1 MTGGSESA
9 AGEKDGGTA
18 LIAQIPVGWQR
29 KVEDGVV
36 SYISPSGTILRS
48 VDEVRVYLR
57 TDGTCKCGLECPL
70 VPNKVFNFDPAAM
83 VQAPGHHSS
92 KIEEDMTKLC
102 NHRRKVDAM
111 AALCQSMQPSQ
122 LSPPAQATGGVVC
135 SVDGRELRGSM
146 VAHGDGAHCTYPQ
159 PRHNQPKSNI
169 GFPLSS
175 SRSVLQ
181 NGSVNLTPISR
192 PPEQGSPLKK
202 PPTPVGCM
210 PAYAKQQW
218 SPHPPLSQNIP
229 QRTVHNPASPSNA
242 KPSVHTHVHPPDPSN
257 SFSLSPSSSVALSG
271 RAAPPHSQG
280 VSVKSPPPLSPSRS
294 LDTFSPHQRS
304 RHSSTSSLSEHGAP
318 GSVFIQGVKATMP
331 CSSPKLPLAP
341 SSPCSRLEGILQ
353 HYKDCSTSNIS
364 SNANQSNHQVSQAS
378 LLAHPNVGDKRN
390 GLSSSQAPE
399 LLGLPLGQILNQQ
412 KIQQKS
418 HINNSFPAS
427 SLLSA
432 AAKAQLANQKT
443 PGQLSAADAL
453 AALPL
458 SGLDKEQQSK
468 VLISTLNSSVHP
480 TSARA
485 QSLTAL
491 LLPHSPSLSP
501 ASPAVAEK
509 NLRRKRQRHSP
520 TVLSMLKDSQL
531 GRTAGDLSGP
541 PLLISPCLSPPSPPV
556 PHSDN
561 HRLSVAPLN
570 ASFSNNAL
578 RLQDSEE
585 GRKPGLANS
594 LPLSS
599 PSPSQPLSALL
610 QLLSMQN
617 ATQQSSVATAMP
629 SNRHTN
635 TLPSSPRPITPQ
647 TPHCEGQ
654 STLRVHNPTPQLQ
667 AQSTVPMPETPAQQP
682 QSQPFTLM
690 GDETTMNLKTTSSN
704 TILNLSQPHTGTTPD
719 LSSSILSMM
728 NQMSSTSCLPPF
740 PEKSCGSKTTETCPD
755 HNTYQINQS
764 NHNQAV
770 ESKGPVETMDQP
782 DSDPRLLG
790 GCEPDHSL
798 SLSAAPSSDL
808 SNPAVSLPLAEAF
821 PFMTQE
827 QLLQLLSSNA
837 GLPSLLPP
845 FLGSLP
851 LGVWTGG
858 TQAQQP
864 QPTSTILNQGSPLN
878 VLNQGEL
885 PLNLVSL
892 LNPPGS
898 ASALPPVAGVEGSEK
913 PPGLQALLMASLL
926 LGQNPAAMLPLP
938 ALNLELPT
946 PQQQVFAD
954 GVSLEKTPALL
965 DSVLMGPGLLE
976 ALQTL
981 APSADGQSLLLS
993 ASLTPPP
1000 PTFLS
1005 LNPALLAA
1013 ALAQTEPLPNHTPS
1027 PPPHSQGTLSSPA
1040 LVSTSVSCG
1049 PLVSTSGPEVCDP
1062 LAEQD
1067 KNNGQTPHFLPH
1079 LLTPGVLGD
1088 LTALGNINSL
1098 HSLLGAG
1105 HLLLPQGPSLGV
1117 PLPQNQTALN
1127 PLTCLQLTMTP
1138 ALMGEKP
1145 VSLHQTPPSQEEL
1158 PPAQTSQDS
1167 LLNPVQ
1173 TPAQQREGSG
1183 TGLFDPYGSFMD
1195 TIYTSFL
1202 QVSERGAEGGSD
1214 STPLSYPELPPLLQQ
1229 ASAPPSLSPRRACS
1243 VHNPDLSR
1251 LGMEMA
1257 QSPARGTPKL
1267 SEDPSTPPPCR
1278 PAGADALS
1286 DAPLHPAFMEEAK
1299 TDGSAKVCLYSN
1311 GIDSGTDG
1319 RGNNDEEDE
1328 ADEEMDGRRPQGY
1341 LSPGERAVD
1350 DISSRDAEQ
1359 VRTEDMHTGARRGRK
1374 RKQSLQRGPDLPG
1387 GIDSIIEQPTAT
1399 ISLSRPARSTRGKRR
1414 RVVR

>member
-9 AGEKDGGTA
+9 EGEKDGGTA
-18 LIAQIPVGWQR
+18 LIAQIPIGWQR

-36 SYISPSGTILRS
+36 SYISPSDTVLRS

-92 KIEEDMTKLC
+92 KVEEDMTKLC

-122 LSPPAQATGGVVC
+122 LPPPAQATGGVLC
-135 SVDGRELRGSM
+135 SVDGRELRGPM
-146 VAHGDGAHCTYPQ
+146 AAHGDGTHCTYPQ
-159 PRHNQPKSNI
+159 PRHSQPKSNI

-202 PPTPVGCM
+202 PQTPLGCM

-218 SPHPPLSQNIP
+218 SPHARHS

-242 KPSVHTHVHPPDPSN
+242 KPHVHPPDPSN
-257 SFSLSPSSSVALSG
+257 SCKKSPS
-271 RAAPPHSQG
+271 
-280 VSVKSPPPLSPSRS
+280 PLSPSRS
-294 LDTFSPHQRS
+294 IDTFSPHQRS
-304 RHSSTSSLSEHGAP
+304 RHSSTSSEH
-318 GSVFIQGVKATMP
+318 GSVFIQGVKPLQA
-331 CSSPKLPLAP
+331 SSPKLAP

-353 HYKDCSTSNIS
+353 HYKD
-364 SNANQSNHQVSQAS
+364 SNANQSSHQMS
-378 LLAHPNVGDKRN
+378 LVHPNVGDKRN
-390 GLSSSQAPE
+390 GLSSAQAPE
-399 LLGLPLGQILNQQ
+399 LLGVPIGQILNQQ
-412 KIQQKS
+412 KITQKS
-418 HINNSFPAS
+418 HVNNSFPAS
-427 SLLSA
+427 NLLSA

-443 PGQLSAADAL
+443 PSQLNAADAL
-453 AALPL
+453 TALPL
-458 SGLDKEQQSK
+458 TGLDKEQQSK

-491 LLPHSPSLSP
+491 LLPHSLSP
-501 ASPAVAEK
+501 ASPALAEK

-520 TVLSMLKDSQL
+520 NALSVLKDSQL
-531 GRTAGDLSGP
+531 GRTAVDLSVP
-541 PLLISPCLSPPSPPV
+541 PMLISPCLSPPSPPV
-556 PHSDN
+556 SHSEN
-561 HRLSVAPLN
+561 LRLSVAPPN
-570 ASFSNNAL
+570 ASFSN

-585 GRKPGLANS
+585 CRKLANS
-594 LPLSS
+594 L

-610 QLLSMQN
+610 QLLSMQS
-617 ATQQSSVATAMP
+617 ATQQP
-629 SNRHTN
+629 SPGNKH

-647 TPHCEGQ
+647 TPQCEA
-654 STLRVHNPTPQLQ
+654 LRVHNPIPQP
-667 AQSTVPMPETPAQQP
+667 QSAAPIPETPTHLP
-682 QSQPFTLM
+682 QSQAFTLM

-704 TILNLSQPHTGTTPD
+704 TILNLSQPHAGATPD
-719 LSSSILSMM
+719 LSSLILSMM
-728 NQMSSTSCLPPF
+728 NQMSSSSCLPQF

-770 ESKGPVETMDQP
+770 ESKGSVETMNQTDL
-782 DSDPRLLG
+782 DTRLLG

-798 SLSAAPSSDL
+798 SLSAASSSDL

-821 PFMTQE
+821 PFMNQD

-851 LGVWTGG
+851 LGLWTG
-858 TQAQQP
+858 TQHP
-864 QPTSTILNQGSPLN
+864 QPTSGILNHGSPLN

-885 PLNLVSL
+885 PLNLMSL

-898 ASALPPVAGVEGSEK
+898 SPALPAVPGVEGGEK

-926 LGQNPAAMLPLP
+926 LGQNPAAMLPMP
-938 ALNLELPT
+938 ALNLELPS
-946 PQQQVFAD
+946 PQHQVFGD
-954 GVSLEKTPALL
+954 GVSLEKAPALL

-981 APSADGQSLLLS
+981 SASSDGQSLLLS
-993 ASLTPPP
+993 APLTPPP
-1000 PTFLS
+1000 AFLS

-1027 PPPHSQGTLSSPA
+1027 PPPHSQETLSSPA

-1049 PLVSTSGPEVCDP
+1049 PLVSSSGPEVCDP

-1067 KNNGQTPHFLPH
+1067 KNNTPTPHFLPH
-1079 LLTPGVLGD
+1079 LLAPGVLGD
-1088 LTALGNINSL
+1088 LTALGNISSL

-1105 HLLLPQGPSLGV
+1105 PLLGV
-1117 PLPQNQTALN
+1117 PLTQNQTGLN
-1127 PLTCLQLTMTP
+1127 PLTCLQLTMAP

-1145 VSLHQTPPSQEEL
+1145 VSLHQTPASQDEL
-1158 PPAQTSQDS
+1158 PQVSQDS

-1173 TPAQQREGSG
+1173 TPGQHREGSG
-1183 TGLFDPYGSFMD
+1183 SGLFDPYGSFMD

-1202 QVSERGAEGGSD
+1202 QVSERSAEGGSD

-1243 VHNPDLSR
+1243 VHNPDLTR
-1251 LGMEMA
+1251 LSMEMA

-1278 PAGADALS
+1278 PAALT
-1286 DAPLHPAFMEEAK
+1286 DMEEAK
-1299 TDGSAKVCLYSN
+1299 TDGSAKMCVYSN
-1311 GIDSGTDG
+1311 GIGSGADG
-1319 RGNNDEEDE
+1319 RGEDGEEDE
-1328 ADEEMDGRRPQGY
+1328 DGRRPQGY

-1350 DISSRDAEQ
+1350 DIRDADQ

-1387 GIDSIIEQPTAT
+1387 GIDSIIEQPNAT
-1399 ISLSRPARSTRGKRR
+1399 ITLSRPARSTRGKRR

>member
-29 KVEDGVV
+29 KVGDGLV
-36 SYISPSGTILRS
+36 SYISPSGTVLRS

-92 KIEEDMTKLC
+92 KVEEDMTKLC

-111 AALCQSMQPSQ
+111 AALCQSRQPSQ
-122 LSPPAQATGGVVC
+122 PPPPAQATGGVVC
-135 SVDGRELRGSM
+135 SVDGRELRGSI
-146 VAHGDGAHCTYPQ
+146 VAHGDGAHCTYPP

-181 NGSVNLTPISR
+181 QNGSPISR

-202 PPTPVGCM
+202 PQTPL
-210 PAYAKQQW
+210 AYAKQQW
-218 SPHPPLSQNIP
+218 SPHPPISQNIP
-229 QRTVHNPASPSNA
+229 QRTVHNPASP
-242 KPSVHTHVHPPDPSN
+242 KPSVHTHAHPPDPSN

-271 RAAPPHSQG
+271 RAHSQG
-280 VSVKSPPPLSPSRS
+280 VSVKSPSPLSPSRT

-304 RHSSTSSLSEHGAP
+304 RHSSTSSLSDHGTP
-318 GSVFIQGVKATMP
+318 GCVFKPLKATMP

-353 HYKDCSTSNIS
+353 HYKDCSTSN
-364 SNANQSNHQVSQAS
+364 ANQSNHLS
-378 LLAHPNVGDKRN
+378 LVHPNVGDKRN
-390 GLSSSQAPE
+390 GLSSTQGQE
-399 LLGLPLGQILNQQ
+399 LLGVPLGQILNQQ

-443 PGQLSAADAL
+443 PSQLNASDAL
-453 AALPL
+453 ATLPL
-458 SGLDKEQQSK
+458 TSLDKEQHSK

-480 TSARA
+480 TSART

-501 ASPAVAEK
+501 ASPAEK

-520 TVLSMLKDSQL
+520 TVLSMRKDSHL
-531 GRTAGDLSGP
+531 GRSPDLSGP
-541 PLLISPCLSPPSPPV
+541 PMLISPCLSPTSPPV
-556 PHSDN
+556 PHLDN
-561 HRLSVAPLN
+561 HRVSVAPPN
-570 ASFSNNAL
+570 ASFSNSSL

-585 GRKPGLANS
+585 GRKPGHGNS
-594 LPLSS
+594 IPLST

-610 QLLSMQN
+610 QLLSMQS
-617 ATQQSSVATAMP
+617 ATQQSSGAIAIP
-629 SNRHTN
+629 GHRHTN

-647 TPHCEGQ
+647 TPHGEGQ
-654 STLRVHNPTPQLQ
+654 STLRVPNPQPQP
-667 AQSTVPMPETPAQQP
+667 QSTVPIPETPSQLP

-704 TILNLSQPHTGTTPD
+704 TILNLSQPHTGTTAD
-719 LSSSILSMM
+719 LNSSILNMM
-728 NQMSSTSCLPPF
+728 NQMSSTSYF
-740 PEKSCGSKTTETCPD
+740 PEKSYESKTTETCPD
-755 HNTYQINQS
+755 HNTYQISQS

-770 ESKGPVETMDQP
+770 ESKGPIETMDHP
-782 DSDPRLLG
+782 DSDTRLLG
-790 GCEPDHSL
+790 GCDHSL
-798 SLSAAPSSDL
+798 SLSGSSSSEL
-808 SNPAVSLPLAEAF
+808 SNPGVSLPLAEAF

-851 LGVWTGG
+851 LGLWTGG
-858 TQAQQP
+858 TQSQHPQQ
-864 QPTSTILNQGSPLN
+864 TSGILNQGAHLN
-878 VLNQGEL
+878 VINQGDL

-898 ASALPPVAGVEGSEK
+898 APALPPVAGIEGGEK

-946 PQQQVFAD
+946 PQQQVFPD
-954 GVSLEKTPALL
+954 GVSLEKTPTLL

-981 APSADGQSLLLS
+981 QTDGQSLLLS
-993 ASLTPPP
+993 APLTPPA
-1000 PTFLS
+1000 FLS

-1027 PPPHSQGTLSSPA
+1027 PPPHSQETLSSSA

-1049 PLVSTSGPEVCDP
+1049 PEVCDP
-1062 LAEQD
+1062 LDEQD
-1067 KNNGQTPHFLPH
+1067 KNNTQTPHFLPH
-1079 LLTPGVLGD
+1079 LLAPGVLGD

-1105 HLLLPQGPSLGV
+1105 PLL
-1117 PLPQNQTALN
+1117 LPQNQTPLN
-1127 PLTCLQLTMTP
+1127 PLTCLQLTMAP

-1145 VSLHQTPPSQEEL
+1145 VSLHHTPPPSQDEL
-1158 PPAQTSQDS
+1158 PAAQISQNA
-1167 LLNPVQ
+1167 LLH
-1173 TPAQQREGSG
+1173 TPGQQREGS
-1183 TGLFDPYGSFMD
+1183 GLFDPYGSFMD

-1202 QVSERGAEGGSD
+1202 QVSERDSD
-1214 STPLSYPELPPLLQQ
+1214 STSLSYPEL
-1229 ASAPPSLSPRRACS
+1229 PPSLSPRRACS
-1243 VHNPDLSR
+1243 VHNPDLTR
-1251 LGMEMA
+1251 LGMDSA

-1267 SEDPSTPPPCR
+1267 SEEPSTAPPCR
-1278 PAGADALS
+1278 PSGADALS
-1286 DAPLHPAFMEEAK
+1286 DIMEEAK
-1299 TDGSAKVCLYSN
+1299 TDGSKVFYSN
-1311 GIDSGTDG
+1311 GIGSGTDG
-1319 RGNNDEEDE
+1319 RGDRDEEEEE
-1328 ADEEMDGRRPQGY
+1328 ADEDDDDGRRTQGC
-1341 LSPGERAVD
+1341 LSPAVD
-1350 DISSRDAEQ
+1350 DISSREAEQ

-1374 RKQSLQRGPDLPG
+1374 RKQTLQRSPDLPG
-1387 GIDSIIEQPTAT
+1387 GIDSIIEEPTAT
-1399 ISLSRPARSTRGKRR
+1399 IPMSRPARSTRGKRR

>member
-9 AGEKDGGTA
+9 AGEKDGGTT

-29 KVEDGVV
+29 KVEDGAV

-70 VPNKVFNFDPAAM
+70 IPNKVFNFDPAAM
-83 VQAPGHHSS
+83 VQAPGHQSG

-111 AALCQSMQPSQ
+111 AALCQSMQPSH
-122 LSPPAQATGGVVC
+122 LPLPAQATGVAC
-135 SVDGRELRGSM
+135 SVDGRESRGSM

-159 PRHNQPKSNI
+159 PRHIQPKSNI

-175 SRSVLQ
+175 PRSVVQ
-181 NGSVNLTPISR
+181 NGSVSLTPVSR

-202 PPTPVGCM
+202 PQTPVGCM
-210 PAYAKQQW
+210 PGYAKQQW
-218 SPHPPLSQNIP
+218 SPHPPLP
-229 QRTVHNPASPSNA
+229 QRTVHNPTSPNSV
-242 KPSVHTHVHPPDPSN
+242 KPSVHTHIHPPDPSN
-257 SFSLSPSSSVALSG
+257 SFSLSPSSTIALSG

-280 VSVKSPPPLSPSRS
+280 ASVKSPSPLSPSRT

-304 RHSSTSSLSEHGAP
+304 RHSSTSSLSEHGAQGP
-318 GSVFIQGVKATMP
+318 IFIQGGKPHQQSTMP

-353 HYKDCSTSNIS
+353 HYKDCGTSNTS
-364 SNANQSNHQVSQAS
+364 SSANSSNQSNHQMSQALS
-378 LLAHPNVGDKRN
+378 LVHPNAGDKRN
-390 GLSSSQAPE
+390 GVSSAQAPG

-412 KIQQKS
+412 KSQQKG

-443 PGQLSAADAL
+443 QLNAADAL

-458 SGLDKEQQSK
+458 TGLDKEQQSK
-468 VLISTLNSSVHP
+468 VLISTLNSSVHSS
-480 TSARA
+480 SARA

-509 NLRRKRQRHSP
+509 NLRRKRQRRSP

-556 PHSDN
+556 PHLDN
-561 HRLSVAPLN
+561 HRLPAAPP
-570 ASFSNNAL
+570 

-585 GRKPGLANS
+585 GRKPGLVNS

-610 QLLSMQN
+610 QLLSMQS
-617 ATQQSSVATAMP
+617 ATQQSSGATAMP
-629 SNRHTN
+629 GNRHTN

-647 TPHCEGQ
+647 TPQCDVQ
-654 STLRVHNPTPQLQ
+654 STLRLHNPTPQPQ
-667 AQSTVPMPETPAQQP
+667 PQSTVPVPEPPIQQP
-682 QSQPFTLM
+682 FSLI

-704 TILNLSQPHTGTTPD
+704 TILNLSQSHTGTTPD
-719 LSSSILSMM
+719 LNSSILSMM
-728 NQMSSTSCLPPF
+728 NQMSSTCLPPF
-740 PEKSCGSKTTETCPD
+740 PEKGCGPKTETCPD
-755 HNTYQINQS
+755 HSTYQINQS
-764 NHNQAV
+764 SHSQAV
-770 ESKGPVETMDQP
+770 ESKGPVEEMDQQ
-782 DSDPRLLG
+782 DSETRLLG

-798 SLSAAPSSDL
+798 SLPNAPSSDL
-808 SNPAVSLPLAEAF
+808 SNPTNDPAVSLPLAEAF
-821 PFMTQE
+821 PFMSQE

-858 TQAQQP
+858 QPSVPGGTQAQQP
-864 QPTSTILNQGSPLN
+864 QPASAILNQGSPLN

-898 ASALPPVAGVEGSEK
+898 AAALPPVPGVEGGEK

-946 PQQQVFAD
+946 PPQQVFTD
-954 GVSLEKTPALL
+954 GVSLEKTPGLL

-993 ASLTPPP
+993 APLTPPP
-1000 PTFLS
+1000 PAFLS

-1049 PLVSTSGPEVCDP
+1049 PLVSGTGPEVCDP

-1067 KNNGQTPHFLPH
+1067 KNNTQTPHFLPP
-1079 LLTPGVLGD
+1079 LLAPGVLGD

-1098 HSLLGAG
+1098 HGLLGAAP
-1105 HLLLPQGPSLGV
+1105 LLLPQGPSLSV
-1117 PLPQNQTALN
+1117 PLTQNQTALN
-1127 PLTCLQLTMTP
+1127 PLTCLQLTMAP

-1145 VSLHQTPPSQEEL
+1145 VSLHETPPSQDQL
-1158 PPAQTSQDS
+1158 PSASISQDS

-1173 TPAQQREGSG
+1173 TPVQQRETSTGSG
-1183 TGLFDPYGSFMD
+1183 PGLFDPYGSFMD

-1229 ASAPPSLSPRRACS
+1229 TSAPPSLSPRRACS

-1251 LGMEMA
+1251 LGMDTA

-1267 SEDPSTPPPCR
+1267 SEDPSTPPPCK

-1299 TDGSAKVCLYSN
+1299 TDGSAKVCVYSN
-1311 GIDSGTDG
+1311 GISSGADG
-1319 RGNNDEEDE
+1319 RGNNDE
-1328 ADEEMDGRRPQGY
+1328 DEEEEEEDGRGPQGY
-1341 LSPGERAVD
+1341 LGPGERLREAAE
-1350 DISSRDAEQ
+1350 DIRDAEQ
-1359 VRTEDMHTGARRGRK
+1359 VRVDDVHTGARRGRK
-1374 RKQSLQRGPDLPG
+1374 RKQSLQRGADLPG
-1387 GIDSIIEQPTAT
+1387 GIDSIIEEPTIA
-1399 ISLSRPARSTRGKRR
+1399 LSRPARPTRGKRR